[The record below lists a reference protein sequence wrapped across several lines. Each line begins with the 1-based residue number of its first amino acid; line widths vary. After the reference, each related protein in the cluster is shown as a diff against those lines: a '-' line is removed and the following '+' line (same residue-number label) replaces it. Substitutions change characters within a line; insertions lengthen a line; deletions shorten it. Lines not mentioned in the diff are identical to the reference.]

1 MKRRNVLMAIGAAA
15 SGLGFLAKSSIAGK
29 INRGAFSQDGNQLTF
44 YHDQIKEPFKVL
56 VMADTHLFRDDDRG
70 TPFKAFSGRMAKAY
84 NQTRHVKTGSVT
96 NPETCFLETLAI
108 ARQEQVAFVALL
120 GDIFSFPSE
129 AAIEWAEAQ
138 LKESQLPYVYVA
150 GNHDWH
156 YEGMEGSLEL
166 LRRSWVNNRL
176 LRLYQGE
183 NPLMQVREVAGVQFV
198 LLDNSYYEILP
209 EQLAFTR
216 SALHSGKPTVLM
228 MHIPL
233 YAMGRKVGYGCGH
246 PDWNAQNDR
255 SYQLERRERWP
266 EEGHSA
272 TTIQFYTEVTQAPNV
287 LATISGHIHE
297 PTLDLINGM
306 PSVVTDANARGG
318 YLKLAFAPQKKE

>member
-1 MKRRNVLMAIGAAA
+1 MAIGAAA
-15 SGLGFLAKSSIAGK
+15 SGFGFSTQTSTVGEM
-29 INRGAFSQDGNQLTF
+29 NRGAFSQDGNQLTF
-44 YHDQIKEPFKVL
+44 YHDQIREPFKV
-56 VMADTHLFRDDDRG
+56 MATADTHLFRDDERG
-70 TPFKAFSGRMAKAY
+70 EPFKAYSGRMAKAY
-84 NQTRHVKTGSVT
+84 NQTRHVKTGNIT

-138 LKESQLPYVYVA
+138 LKESQLSYVYVA

-156 YEGMEGSLEL
+156 YEGMEGSLES
-166 LRRSWVNNRL
+166 LRRKWVNNRL
-176 LRLYQGE
+176 LRLYQGG

-198 LLDNSYYEILP
+198 VLDNSYYEILP

-216 SALHSGKPTVLM
+216 RILRSKRPIVLM

-246 PDWNAQNDR
+246 PGWNAQNDR
-255 SYQLERRERWP
+255 SYQLERREQWP
-266 EEGHSA
+266 EKGHSA
-272 TTIQFYTEVTQAPNV
+272 TTFQFYREVTQAPNV

-306 PSVVTDANARGG
+306 PSVVTDANAQGG
-318 YLKLAFAPQKKE
+318 YLKLFFAPSGKG